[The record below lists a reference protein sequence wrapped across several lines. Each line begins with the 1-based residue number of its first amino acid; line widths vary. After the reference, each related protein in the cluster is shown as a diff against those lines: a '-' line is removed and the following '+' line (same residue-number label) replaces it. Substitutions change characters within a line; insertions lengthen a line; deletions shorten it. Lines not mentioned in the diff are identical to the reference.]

1 LIFVFFL
8 QEANK
13 PPDSW
18 FELKVNTHV
27 YVTGL
32 PHDVTA
38 EEVVCFLALHKH
50 KESSFPLVRNGFFYL
65 FAHTYGGFP
74 PFNIKKM
81 SLLVGH

>member
-1 LIFVFFL
+1 LIFAFFL

-32 PHDVTA
+32 PDDVTT
-38 EEVVCFLALHKH
+38 EEVVCLLALNMH
-50 KESSFPLVRNGFFYL
+50 KESVIP
-65 FAHTYGGFP
+65 FASVTA
-74 PFNIKKM
+74 
-81 SLLVGH
+81 